1 MKDNTMTDQNQDVLK
16 RLERNTKQL
25 LTRPKKIDFTY
36 CKSLISAYH
45 NAIDN
50 LTTHFNFRSEL
61 KPAFPINVYYYSDNH
76 LLHDPAIDEID
87 NYLDSSIN
95 AVSFISGIE
104 APKVTQG
111 YTLSQDWISGGFDL
125 PKPRAKAYQALEKSH
140 SKLRAAHD
148 DAAKTGTQ
156 QTRVSLSCWHSTE
169 WSRYLCKFS
178 LQFCVLQRYD
188 RQRHARSIW
197 G

>member
-111 YTLSQDWISGGFDL
+111 YTLSQDWISGGFDFAQTTRQGLSGVGKVTFLNCAPRIDESGQDGNTTNKGEPIYVGIL
-125 PKPRAKAYQALEKSH
+125 PNGHVISAN
-140 SKLRAAHD
+140 
-148 DAAKTGTQ
+148 
-156 QTRVSLSCWHSTE
+156 
-169 WSRYLCKFS
+169 SRYNL
-178 LQFCVLQRYD
+178 
-188 RQRHARSIW
+188 RSSKI
-197 G
+197 